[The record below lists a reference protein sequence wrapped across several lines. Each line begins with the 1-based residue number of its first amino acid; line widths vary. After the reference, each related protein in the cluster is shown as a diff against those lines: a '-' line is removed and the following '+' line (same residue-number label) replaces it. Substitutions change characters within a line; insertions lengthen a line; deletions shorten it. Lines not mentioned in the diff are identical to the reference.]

1 PKINAVCTLLI
12 AVVSVGVIIAAI
24 LNKRH
29 EVQKARD
36 AHLAA
41 TAG

>member
-1 PKINAVCTLLI
+1 LLI
-12 AVVSVGVIIAAI
+12 AVVSVGVILAAI
-24 LNKRH
+24 VNKRR